1 MLAKGYSQGSVVG
14 SVVGSVRKSEVDTT
28 LMVVFSPMRDL
39 KNIHGQNCSFTVK
52 PGSRIGCSGIWVK
65 G

>member
-1 MLAKGYSQGSVVG
+1 M
-14 SVVGSVRKSEVDTT
+14 VGSVRKSEVDTT

-52 PGSRIGCSGIWVK
+52 PGSRIGCRGIWVK